1 MEEKR
6 VYTAI
11 VWKAEEGGF
20 WAEVAELPGCFSQGE
35 SKPELLDNIKA
46 AIETYLDGAA
56 ETDSAYPQGK
66 PEFAKV
72 EMPARLPAGAA
83 D

>member
-1 MEEKR
+1 MQSTIT
-6 VYTAI
+6 YTAI
-11 VWKAEEGGF
+11 VWPAEEGGY

-35 SKPELLDNIKA
+35 SKPELLDNIKD
-46 AIETYLDGAA
+46 AIETYLDNPE
-56 ETDSAYPQGK
+56 ETDSAVPQET
-66 PEFAKV
+66 PEFVKV